1 MHRPLNDDDSSS
13 EEEEEED
20 IRLCHFRGCISVAAT
35 GGEGLCDGHSRS
47 ICGNDEWGRNKRAR
61 PSEDSISDND
71 MRKRQAFTIDLTGVP
86 PQPTIPKSCGRIKD
100 GASKYTGVSFSKKV
114 INGWHKS

>member
-13 EEEEEED
+13 EEEEEEEEED

-47 ICGNDEWGRNKRAR
+47 ICGNDERGRNKLAR
-61 PSEDSISDND
+61 PLLCPRMKFIFAKFCLARPNFA
-71 MRKRQAFTIDLTGVP
+71 KQNFAQI
-86 PQPTIPKSCGRIKD
+86 
-100 GASKYTGVSFSKKV
+100 
-114 INGWHKS
+114 